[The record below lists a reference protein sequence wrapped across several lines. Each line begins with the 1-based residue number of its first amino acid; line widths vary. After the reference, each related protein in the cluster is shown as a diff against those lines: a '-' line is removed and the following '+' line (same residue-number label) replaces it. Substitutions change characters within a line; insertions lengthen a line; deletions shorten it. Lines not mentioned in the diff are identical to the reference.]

1 MVIKM
6 KVVTIKTPHKSRK
19 YLFEILVKIFG
30 YSAILILMSFVFND
44 TIKIDN
50 NIFGLYP
57 IFASLIIFLLNK
69 TIKPVLVILFLPITA
84 LTLGM
89 FYPFI
94 NIFIL
99 KITSFILEDHFI
111 IENNIL
117 ALFIMSILISFIS
130 FIFDDVMLNSSK
142 EIL

>member
-1 MVIKM
+1 M